1 MTGSMSLVGMHAI
14 VSVIDPEHYAR
25 VEILWQELEQ
35 QCGLAGV
42 KATPIPHFSWHIAE
56 SYDFKTLEASIKR
69 FAGMIRPFNIHTS
82 GLGLFTRE
90 NPVLYF
96 PIVRTSLLSK
106 IHQEIWVW
114 AMSLSQKP
122 SPYYAPELWMPHIT
136 LAHGDVNL
144 AALNCAVERLAF
156 QVIAWEIT
164 IDNLAVVTQAE
175 EAVGDLI
182 FRIQLTG

>member
-1 MTGSMSLVGMHAI
+1 MHAI

-25 VEILWQELEQ
+25 VEALWHELELK
-35 QCGLAGV
+35 CGLSGIR
-42 KATPIPHFSWHIAE
+42 ATPIPHFSWHIADK
-56 SYDFKTLEASIKR
+56 YDFDPLQVEVRQI
-69 FAGMIRPFNIHTS
+69 AGLTRPFSIHTG

-106 IHQEIWVW
+106 IHQEIWDRVTP
-114 AMSLSQKP
+114 LSQKL

-144 AALNCAVERLAF
+144 PSLSCVVERLAF

-164 IDNLAVVTQAE
+164 IDNLAVVSQVDE
-175 EAVGDLI
+175 NVGELQ
-182 FRIQLTG
+182 FRIQLAG